1 MSKMRK
7 IVLVLRIFFST
18 NDRFSCGVKIFI
30 PGYSAEIYGIKSG
43 DKILKINNHK
53 IRTKND
59 LDEEIRNC
67 NGNELIVDVERNENK
82 IEYKIVPTEEK
93 YNYTGIALKYIENSP
108 STEILAVQ
116 KDSPAE
122 KGGLTSGD
130 VVLKINSID
139 VENDAEKLV
148 ENISKSETNIIQF
161 TVQRN
166 NEIKDFNIEAEE
178 KFN

>member
-1 MSKMRK
+1 MKEKELER
-7 IVLVLRIFFST
+7 LT
-18 NDRFSCGVKIFI
+18 N
-30 PGYSAEIYGIKSG
+30 
-43 DKILKINNHK
+43 LKK
-53 IRTKND
+53 V
-59 LDEEIRNC
+59 EE
-67 NGNELIVDVERNENK
+67 EL
-82 IEYKIVPTEEK
+82 
-93 YNYTGIALKYIENSP
+93 YNENSP

-178 KFN
+178 KFNYYLGINLKMAENNFTNNIYYAFWNTGDFLFSIIDNLKMLFTGNVAVNQLMGPVGIGEVVVETNGIWLKCSRAYLCCLLKC